1 MWNYFEHLF
10 TISVVGSESA
20 ELYMYYDERTLWKLK
35 TIWQFKTVRLMAYVV
50 YVMCAVYLDDHV
62 LLSVSITSRP
72 TSVTLNAAT
81 EVKDYYAPL
90 STWKLK
96 L

>member
-1 MWNYFEHLF
+1 
-10 TISVVGSESA
+10 
-20 ELYMYYDERTLWKLK
+20 
-35 TIWQFKTVRLMAYVV
+35 MAYVV